1 MLFSNLCSWPGA
13 FVGHSTGP
21 IHVNPDLIMNVL
33 SVSETI
39 KFSGG
44 GMAGSILVVN
54 LTLVFK
60 EFGET
65 TLTPLQQIEAKRIVL
80 ATYN

>member
-60 EFGET
+60 SLGK
-65 TLTPLQQIEAKRIVL
+65 PH
-80 ATYN
+80 